1 MSKASKEKGVQFYR
15 LTKEE
20 IKQWYRDK
28 LLSTAGYLLAIKK
41 VTKMPGSS
49 LVIPNVL
56 QFCREWE
63 ISKSA
68 FYRAVNE
75 LRQKG
80 YMDWEATHG
89 IILKET
95 MKVVDFPSEEKEQKE
110 EKCPTDGTV
119 SQERDEKEVS
129 HEQDSDSHERDGVS
143 HERDGDSHKRDDVS
157 HERDGDSHER
167 ENRDSKPAPDKNFGS
182 PQIITDPTDPI
193 QTLSEGEKEKF
204 LKFSKKKAVSL
215 PKPPQLT
222 MKWIKTNFEELYS
235 QWLETKNEKENQKTK
250 YNFEAMSE
258 AQHEMFYGQ
267 VQVVAKGATELNDD
281 TSLRMF
287 FKDDFYISWL
297 NWARSVREDVCKL
310 LANYSVLQ
318 PYVYS

>member
-1 MSKASKEKGVQFYR
+1 MSKASKEKIGVQFYR

-41 VTKMPGSS
+41 VTKMPGSN

-95 MKVVDFPSEEKEQKE
+95 KKVVSFPSVE

-119 SQERDEKEVS
+119 SHERDEN
-129 HEQDSDSHERDGVS
+129 GVS
-143 HERDGDSHKRDDVS
+143 HERENVS
-157 HERDGDSHER
+157 HERDNDSHERKNVSHERENVSHERDSDSHER

-182 PQIITDPTDPI
+182 PQIITDITDPI
-193 QTLSEGEKEKF
+193 QTLSEDERESF
-204 LKFSKKKAVSL
+204 LEFSKNKAASL
-215 PKPPQLT
+215 PKPPQLP
-222 MKWIKTNFEELYS
+222 MKWIEANFEELKNLWEQQNNTYGS
-235 QWLETKNEKENQKTK
+235 HSEAANSTKVL
-250 YNFEAMSE
+250 NFENWEKSS
-258 AQHEMFYGQ
+258 HEGQ
-267 VQVVAKGATELNDD
+267 YFALMNLGLAKFCENSTSSAWYEWAVVKYPDK
-281 TSLRMF
+281 F
-287 FKDDFYISWL
+287 
-297 NWARSVREDVCKL
+297 VDV
-310 LANYSVLQ
+310 
-318 PYVYS
+318 PE

>member
-1 MSKASKEKGVQFYR
+1 MSKASKEKIGVQFYR

-95 MKVVDFPSEEKEQKE
+95 KKVVDFPSEEKEQKE

-129 HEQDSDSHERDGVS
+129 HERDGDSHERDDVS
-143 HERDGDSHKRDDVS
+143 HERDGDSHKRDGVS
-157 HERDGDSHER
+157 HERDSDSHER
-167 ENRDSKPAPDKNFGS
+167 ENRGSKPAPGKDS
-182 PQIITDPTDPI
+182 RTPQIITDPTDPI
-193 QTLSEGEKEKF
+193 QTLSDRERESF
-204 LKFSKKKAVSL
+204 LEFSRKKANQL
-215 PKPPQLT
+215 PNPPELPL
-222 MKWIKTNFEELYS
+222 KWIEANFEELKDL
-235 QWLETKNEKENQKTK
+235 WEKQTSTSGSIRCEAANSTRVLRFESWNKSSHEGQYHALMNLGLAKFSENPTSKAWYEWAKVK
-250 YNFEAMSE
+250 YPENFVNVPS
-258 AQHEMFYGQ
+258 
-267 VQVVAKGATELNDD
+267 
-281 TSLRMF
+281 
-287 FKDDFYISWL
+287 
-297 NWARSVREDVCKL
+297 
-310 LANYSVLQ
+310 
-318 PYVYS
+318 

>member
-1 MSKASKEKGVQFYR
+1 MSKASKEKIGVQFYR

-95 MKVVDFPSEEKEQKE
+95 KKVVDFPSEEKE
-110 EKCPTDGTV
+110 EKCPTGGTP
-119 SQERDEKEVS
+119 SHERDEVS
-129 HEQDSDSHERDGVS
+129 HERDSDSHERDRVS
-143 HERDGDSHKRDDVS
+143 HKRDSDSHKRDS
-157 HERDGDSHER
+157 DSHER

-193 QTLSEGEKEKF
+193 QTLSDRERESF
-204 LKFSKKKAVSL
+204 LEFSKKKANQL
-215 PKPPQLT
+215 PNPPELPL
-222 MKWIKTNFEELYS
+222 KWIEANFEELKDLWEKQTS
-235 QWLETKNEKENQKTK
+235 TSGSIRCEAASSTKVLNFDSWDKSSHEGQYHALMNLGLAKFCENSTSKGWYEWAKVK
-250 YNFEAMSE
+250 YPERF
-258 AQHEMFYGQ
+258 
-267 VQVVAKGATELNDD
+267 V
-281 TSLRMF
+281 
-287 FKDDFYISWL
+287 
-297 NWARSVREDVCKL
+297 DVP
-310 LANYSVLQ
+310 S
-318 PYVYS
+318 

>member
-1 MSKASKEKGVQFYR
+1 MSKASKEKIGVQFYR

-49 LVIPNVL
+49 LVIPYVL

-95 MKVVDFPSEEKEQKE
+95 EKVVPFPSEEK
-110 EKCPTDGTV
+110 KCPTDGTV
-119 SQERDEKEVS
+119 SHERDENE
-129 HEQDSDSHERDGVS
+129 VS
-143 HERDGDSHKRDDVS
+143 HERDS
-157 HERDGDSHER
+157 DSHER
-167 ENRDSKPAPDKNFGS
+167 ENRGSKPAPDKNFGS

-193 QTLSEGEKEKF
+193 QTLSEDEKDSF
-204 LKFSKKKAVSL
+204 LEFSKKKAASL
-215 PKPPQLT
+215 PKPPELPL
-222 MKWIKTNFEELYS
+222 KWIKTNFEELRDLWEKQNNAS
-235 QWLETKNEKENQKTK
+235 RSTHCEVGNSTKVL
-250 YNFEAMSE
+250 NFENWKESSH
-258 AQHEMFYGQ
+258 QGQ
-267 VQVVAKGATELNDD
+267 YFSLINLGLAKFCENP
-281 TSLRMF
+281 TS
-287 FKDDFYISWL
+287 KAWYE
-297 NWARSVREDVCKL
+297 WAKVKYPEKFVDVPSVTK
-310 LANYSVLQ
+310 
-318 PYVYS
+318 

>member
-1 MSKASKEKGVQFYR
+1 MSKASKEKIGVQFYR

-95 MKVVDFPSEEKEQKE
+95 KKVVSFPSVE

-119 SQERDEKEVS
+119 SHERDENEVS
-129 HEQDSDSHERDGVS
+129 HERENVSHERDNDSHERDNDSHERENVS
-143 HERDGDSHKRDDVS
+143 HERDS
-157 HERDGDSHER
+157 DSHER

-182 PQIITDPTDPI
+182 PQIITDITDPI
-193 QTLSEGEKEKF
+193 QTLSEDERESF
-204 LKFSKKKAVSL
+204 LEFSKKKANQL
-215 PKPPQLT
+215 PKPPELPL
-222 MKWIKTNFEELYS
+222 KWIKTNFEELRNL
-235 QWLETKNEKENQKTK
+235 WEKQSNASGSIHCEAANSTNILDFENWHDSRHQGQYHALMNLGLAKFSENSTSKAWYEWAKVK
-250 YNFEAMSE
+250 YPERF
-258 AQHEMFYGQ
+258 
-267 VQVVAKGATELNDD
+267 V
-281 TSLRMF
+281 
-287 FKDDFYISWL
+287 
-297 NWARSVREDVCKL
+297 DVP
-310 LANYSVLQ
+310 Q
-318 PYVYS
+318 